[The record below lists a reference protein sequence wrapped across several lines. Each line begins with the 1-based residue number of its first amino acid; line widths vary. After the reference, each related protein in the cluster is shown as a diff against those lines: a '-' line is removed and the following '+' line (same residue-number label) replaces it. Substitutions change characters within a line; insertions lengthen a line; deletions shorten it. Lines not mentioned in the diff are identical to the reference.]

1 MFDTIIVGGGP
12 AGLSAALHLAF
23 HKRNVLVI
31 DRKTGPLFYTL
42 TELWNVP
49 GFVAQTGVQIQKTM
63 KLEAE
68 KAGAKIV
75 SGSVAQVSGKAG
87 EFVLETEKGGRF
99 EAKTVLLAT
108 GVARYH
114 PLIDGEYE
122 PFLKYAAK
130 GNTFYC
136 PDCESPELLGKDI
149 VVIGVAGA
157 NSAVSEAA
165 PLAEFAKSV
174 RLLLTG
180 GTEFKP
186 EFEAKRQKLNLEVIE
201 GQIASVDGKKGI
213 VKAVILED
221 GTRVEADGF
230 YISSPKVPR
239 SDLAKQLGLQ
249 LAPKGHIKTGWRGQ
263 VQLEGAEDGEFLA
276 GVWAAGDVQPQTQQV
291 SIAAGSGN
299 IAAVMID
306 QYLQKLEPRSL
317 GHQAHPD
324 HKTELQQH

>member
-23 HKRNVLVI
+23 HKRSVLVI
-31 DRKTGPLFYTL
+31 DRRSGPLFYTL

-75 SGSVAQVSGKAG
+75 SGSVSQVSGRAG
-87 EFVLETEKGGRF
+87 QFVLETTKGEKF
-99 EAKTVLLAT
+99 EAKTLLLAT
-108 GVARYH
+108 GVARHH
-114 PLIDGEYE
+114 PLISGGYE

-130 GNTFYC
+130 GNTYYC

-157 NSAVSEAA
+157 NSAVAEAA
-165 PLAEFAKSV
+165 PLAEFASRV

-201 GQIASVDGKKGI
+201 GQIASVDGAKGM
-213 VKAVILED
+213 VRALILED

-239 SDLAKQLGLQ
+239 TDLAKQLGLQ
-249 LAPKGHIKTGWRGQ
+249 LAPKGHIKTAWRGQ
-263 VQLEGAEDGEFLA
+263 VQLEGAADGEFLA

-306 QYLQKLEPRSL
+306 QYLQKLESRSL
-317 GHQAHPD
+317 GHRTNLEVGA
-324 HKTELQQH
+324 